1 MNNRSTLKDKIYLDF
16 VRMAMASVS
25 DTAII
30 PLQDYLGLG
39 SEARINIPSTLGGNW
54 TWRMLPGELDEKT
67 IGLISKMTKV
77 YERDNV

>member
-1 MNNRSTLKDKIYLDF
+1 MNNRRTPKDKIYLDF

-39 SEARINIPSTLGGNW
+39 SEARINTPSTLGGNW

-77 YERDNV
+77 YERDNS